1 MRLFENNSQYTW
13 ESDVSEAL
21 KTMTPEELA
30 AIGWSIVED
39 TPRPADTATT
49 SYDLAVENID
59 GVLKVVWVERPK
71 TNTELIRDGI
81 SSQIETLNALLGV
94 SGVADLSTLRGIK
107 AATNAEINA
116 NPAKYLKSLVNIVIE
131 LIKAERRLSRMIG
144 SRFESAE

>member
-71 TNTELIRDGI
+71 TNAELIRDGI

>member
-1 MRLFENNSQYTW
+1 MKLYENNGQYIW
-13 ESDVSEAL
+13 ETDVSEEIKL
-21 KTMTPEELA
+21 MTPEELT

-39 TPRPADTATT
+39 TPRPESTQKTT
-49 SYDLAVENID
+49 YDLTVGEVE
-59 GVLKVVWVERPK
+59 GVLKIIWVERPK
-71 TNTELIRDGI
+71 TNEELIRGGI
-81 SSQIETLNALLGV
+81 SSQIEALNALLGV
-94 SGVADLSTLRGIK
+94 SGVADLSILRGIK